1 MKRGFVD
8 LHLHTTASDGTWTP
22 GEVVERAIGLGFSA
36 IGIADHDTANG
47 LDPALQAVGERELE
61 IVPAVELSASED
73 DTDVHI
79 LGYLIDYH
87 SPKFTSVAER
97 LRQARYERGV
107 KMVEKLNEL
116 GIGIKMETVKDI
128 AGEASIGRPHVAD
141 ALLRGEYVRSYD
153 EAFARYLGYH
163 APAYVPKYRLSPE
176 EAIDLIHSVNGLA
189 VIAHPGLLHRD
200 DLIPKFVELGL
211 DGLEAFHPQHG
222 YYVTNHY
229 IDLAKRY
236 GLLYTGGSDCHGE
249 RKGRALIGTVKMP
262 YSCLEA
268 LRRRRKELGKGRA
281 GNLAV

>member
-1 MKRGFVD
+1 VKNGKGGNIYVFVRVD
-8 LHLHTTASDGTWTP
+8 KLGEPYTDMFRRFHTLPFAARWCSRYNDYT
-22 GEVVERAIGLGFSA
+22 
-36 IGIADHDTANG
+36 
-47 LDPALQAVGERELE
+47 
-61 IVPAVELSASED
+61 
-73 DTDVHI
+73 HI
-79 LGYLIDYH
+79 L
-87 SPKFTSVAER
+87 
-97 LRQARYERGV
+97 ERGV

>member
-36 IGIADHDTANG
+36 IGNADHDTANG

-268 LRRRRKELGKGRA
+268 LRRRRKELGKGGA

>member
-73 DTDVHI
+73 DIDVHI

-107 KMVEKLNEL
+107 RMVEKLNEL

-141 ALLRGEYVRSYD
+141 ALLKGDYVKSYD

>member
-1 MKRGFVD
+1 MEKRFVD
-8 LHLHTTASDGTWTP
+8 LHIHTTASDGTLTP
-22 GEVVERAIGLGFSA
+22 QVVVEKAIELGFAA

-47 LDPALQAVGERELE
+47 LDPALRAVKGRGLE

-73 DTDVHI
+73 DTDIHV

-87 SPKFTSVAER
+87 NPKFVSVAER
-97 LRQARYERGV
+97 LCRVRYERGV

-116 GIGIKMETVKDI
+116 GIGIKMEMVKDI
-128 AGEASIGRPHVAD
+128 AGEAAIGRPHVAD
-141 ALLRGEYVRSYD
+141 ALLRGEYVKSYD

-163 APAYVPKYRLSPE
+163 APAYVPKYKLTPK

-189 VIAHPGLLHRD
+189 VFAHPGLVHKD

-211 DGLEAFHPQHG
+211 DGLEAFHPQQG

-229 IDLAKRY
+229 IDLAKHY
-236 GLLYTGGSDCHGE
+236 GLLYTGGSDCHGT
-249 RKGRALIGTVKMP
+249 RRGKILMGTVKMP

-268 LRRRRKELGKGRA
+268 LRKKRKELKKWRA
-281 GNLAV
+281 DNLAI